1 MVMPGFRKHAADS
14 PLSSSTGATAAFPL
28 PTPSI
33 EPTPA
38 PGKQGPKGLSPRQ
51 NTSRVN
57 TGLAPAADA
66 GASEQKS
73 MAPRGAETLKV
84 AGEELMSGKLAGRP
98 MLQDLVKAAM
108 VDSVARVRI
117 TEEAHLQSVKTAGE
131 KCGECGLEKH
141 SGSCAKAKSAGASG
155 QHVEKL
161 ASALDYCAELLK
173 EATNLAGSY
182 GLTEHMQTPAPG
194 VLEATSSKPLPDHK
208 GQGVHTTPMHTGME
222 SVGKTDPKN
231 QVPTNASEPV
241 HGEMMQTNYGKKSAS
256 VLDLVRQKLAS
267 EKEEREETEGMSEA
281 EKGLNKARKAHE
293 EEQIK
298 KEGGARYAAGAAVN
312 AVRGAVGK
320 AVAGVPGAGKAIG
333 DFAKNRVQNVK
344 DVPGILKNRRIAQ
357 SAATELK
364 QHGGDVPEFIRKG
377 MESGLAEHQG
387 KVRSGLKGLATLGTA
402 GTAAGIGAH
411 QALKKKDDSGKK
423 VAFAITDKG
432 HPKEMPKLSHSLADY
447 MRAKVAEDAI
457 NPAKIS
463 AGPAVPPDTSAAGES
478 GGAPV
483 GGAPQGPTHLVGSA
497 DSAIGY
503 TRGQAY
509 ANRKQDLGKYW
520 SEPAMSAAHD
530 NVLQVAF
537 ENTGKAGP
545 KIASAPASSVKTA
558 AARVLLTKLAE
569 SIDAKTSTDGM

>member
-117 TEEAHLQSVKTAGE
+117 TEEAHLQSVKTASE
-131 KCGECGLEKH
+131 KCAECGMEKH
-141 SGSCAKAKSAGASG
+141 SGSCKKAKSASASG

-173 EATNLAGSY
+173 EATNLAGPY

-194 VLEATSSKPLPDHK
+194 VLEAKASKPLPDHK

-267 EKEEREETEGMSEA
+267 EKEEKEETEGMSEA
-281 EKGLNKARKAHE
+281 ARGLDKARKAHE
-293 EEQIK
+293 EENEK
-298 KEGGARYAAGAAVN
+298 KG
-312 AVRGAVGK
+312 
-320 AVAGVPGAGKAIG
+320 
-333 DFAKNRVQNVK
+333 
-344 DVPGILKNRRIAQ
+344 
-357 SAATELK
+357 
-364 QHGGDVPEFIRKG
+364 
-377 MESGLAEHQG
+377 
-387 KVRSGLKGLATLGTA
+387 
-402 GTAAGIGAH
+402 
-411 QALKKKDDSGKK
+411 
-423 VAFAITDKG
+423 
-432 HPKEMPKLSHSLADY
+432 SLADY